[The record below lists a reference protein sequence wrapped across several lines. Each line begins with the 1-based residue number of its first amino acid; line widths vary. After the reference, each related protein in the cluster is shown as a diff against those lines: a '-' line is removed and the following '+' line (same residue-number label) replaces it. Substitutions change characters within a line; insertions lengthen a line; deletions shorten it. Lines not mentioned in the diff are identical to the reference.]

1 MTESEYYALLA
12 EQKPTQND
20 CVVSLDQF
28 DAFSAQKVFD
38 HLKMTRGTVKCSLVT
53 SLETAAGKYNLE
65 ALLAEAQSKGDLV
78 FLKKGEKWV
87 VNFEEFR
94 SKALSVLVQ
103 GQKTLQGGFSAAAFY
118 AQSFVSA
125 DNSCNNGSPCHE
137 K

>member
-1 MTESEYYALLA
+1 MTEAEYYAALS
-12 EQKPTQND
+12 EQKTAQEV
-20 CVVSLDQF
+20 CTVSLNDF
-28 DAFSAQKVFD
+28 DASSAQKVFD
-38 HLKMTRGTVKCSLVT
+38 HLRVTRGTVKCSLVT

-78 FLKKGEKWV
+78 FLEKGEKWV
-87 VNFEEFR
+87 LSFEEFR

-103 GQKTLQGGFSAAAFY
+103 SQKDVQGGFSAAAFY
-118 AQSFVSA
+118 AQSFVRA